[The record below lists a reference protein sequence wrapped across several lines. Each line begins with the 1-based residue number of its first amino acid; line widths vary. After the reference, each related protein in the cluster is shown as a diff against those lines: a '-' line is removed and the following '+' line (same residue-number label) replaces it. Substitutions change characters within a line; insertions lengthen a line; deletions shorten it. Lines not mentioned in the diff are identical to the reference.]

1 MLKSKDREPL
11 MAPSRVLVP
20 RAQLNLTYLAL
31 GFLAC
36 AVLVLAGTTALLAT
50 RPRDVAVLV
59 TDPEGAYVQVALARS
74 KWSPQAAM
82 WRSAA
87 QRWLQNVRARSL
99 DPGEWERQI
108 KELVATTDRTQ
119 WGKVDEW
126 LKSHQPDLSN
136 AVDVEITE
144 ATVLN
149 ADGRTANVFMRWRE
163 RERQR
168 DGDVG
173 KWTHGAVTV
182 TLAKGPQQPSGEA
195 DLQNPFALYIYD
207 YEFNPLQK
215 EDQS

>member
-87 QRWLQNVRARSL
+87 QEWLRNVRARSL
-99 DPGEWERQI
+99 DPGEWDRQVR
-108 KELVATTDRTQ
+108 ELVATTDRSQ

-126 LKSHQPDLSN
+126 LKGHQPDLAK

-144 ATVLN
+144 ATVLK
-149 ADGRTANVFMRWRE
+149 ADGRMANVFMRWRE
-163 RERQR
+163 RERKR
-168 DGDVG
+168 GGSVG

-182 TLAKGPQQPSGEA
+182 TVAKGPPQVSGEA
-195 DLQNPFALYIYD
+195 DLTNPFSLYIYD